1 MTYNSLT
8 ETIQAYLQRSDSE
21 TIAQIPNFIFLAEQK
36 ACTEIKNLGLEQ
48 YVNGVF
54 VAGVNGGAVLQKPGR
69 WRRTISFIYGSG
81 TNNAERKVLQ
91 PRSYEYLINEWPN
104 RNLMAAPQY
113 YADYGFSHWLI
124 APTPDET
131 YPFEISYMELPEPLS
146 ANVQTNWLTNYA
158 PHVLLYGS
166 LLQAQGFVRNL
177 EMIPVW
183 EKLYVDGVNALNKQD
198 AERIY
203 DRSTKRDSD

>member
-1 MTYNSLT
+1 
-8 ETIQAYLQRSDSE
+8 
-21 TIAQIPNFIFLAEQK
+21 
-36 ACTEIKNLGLEQ
+36 
-48 YVNGVF
+48 
-54 VAGVNGGAVLQKPGR
+54 
-69 WRRTISFIYGSG
+69 
-81 TNNAERKVLQ
+81 
-91 PRSYEYLINEWPN
+91 
-104 RNLMAAPQY
+104 
-113 YADYGFSHWLI
+113 
-124 APTPDET
+124 
-131 YPFEISYMELPEPLS
+131 MELPEPLS